1 MKTVL
6 IHTMYTVLL
15 ASLLYMN
22 IVQARTITNQQH
34 TIREMITNPY
44 CLMPEVK

>member
-34 TIREMITNPY
+34 EK
-44 CLMPEVK
+44 PEETSSESTPES